1 MALTWKDKAFIF
13 NKECKKAFTYLKVI
27 FTTAPILQHFD
38 LNWMSIIKTNSSNYV
53 TGGILSQYN
62 KDGVLYP
69 IVYFLK
75 WLNPAKYNYEIYN
88 KELLAIIRY
97 FK

>member
-1 MALTWKDKAFIF
+1 
-13 NKECKKAFTYLKVI
+13 
-27 FTTAPILQHFD
+27 
-38 LNWMSIIKTNSSNYV
+38 MSIIEANSSNYV

-75 WLNPAKYNYEIYN
+75 RLNPAEYNYKIYN
-88 KELLAIIRY
+88 KELLAIIKY

>member
-1 MALTWKDKAFIF
+1 MSVVKADLF
-13 NKECKKAFTYLKVI
+13 NYITK
-27 FTTAPILQHFD
+27 
-38 LNWMSIIKTNSSNYV
+38 
-53 TGGILSQYN
+53 GILSQYN

-75 WLNPAKYNYEIYN
+75 QLSPAKYNYEIYN

-97 FK
+97 FKQ

>member
-1 MALTWKDKAFIF
+1 
-13 NKECKKAFTYLKVI
+13 
-27 FTTAPILQHFD
+27 
-38 LNWMSIIKTNSSNYV
+38 MSIVEADLSNYI
-53 TGGILSQYN
+53 TKGILSQYN

-75 WLNPAKYNYEIYN
+75 QPSPAEYNYKIYN

-97 FK
+97 FKQ